1 MKREGILLV
10 IALLMLLL
18 IACACPASGL
28 GKQLD
33 NLRELQGAASTVE
46 ALATEVGS
54 EGLASTAQAMLT
66 EVPLEGLQ
74 GTLEVLM
81 PTEMNNP
88 ENLQAT
94 MQAMLPQPDASQSKP
109 EDIPVWGGTKEN
121 FYADSSAVSYLT
133 PDPFSDIIA
142 FYKNEMPANGW
153 EAVKVGSVETAD
165 AAVLQYKKI
174 DRSAIVT
181 LSRSNDKTVV
191 QVTISTP

>member
-1 MKREGILLV
+1 MKREGILLA

-28 GKQLD
+28 EKQLD
-33 NLRELQGAASTVE
+33 NLRQLQGAASTVE

-94 MQAMLPQPDASQSKP
+94 LQAMLPQPDASQSKP
-109 EDIPVWGGTKEN
+109 EDIPVWGGAKEN
-121 FYADSSAVSYLT
+121 FYADSSVVSYLT
-133 PDPFSDIIA
+133 PDTFNDLIA

-153 EAVKVGSVETAD
+153 EAVKAGSVETTNTAL
-165 AAVLQYKKI
+165 LQYKKI
-174 DRSAIVT
+174 DRTAIVT

-191 QVTISTP
+191 QVTVTTP